1 HHLLFYCNTAPTET
15 TTPSIMS
22 SQQQRAPRSG
32 NKRFLADLSDV
43 AAALPSTADARP
55 ILGSGDKTD
64 LPNTAAHSWNVDV
77 PDFVP
82 LRPTAGAAAVTS
94 SRQQQPAASS
104 SSMTHQPP
112 PWQQHGN
119 NDPINQLISES
130 LTILSAASVGA
141 SSLSGGDDVE
151 LNACLMRLY
160 QTTLTRD
167 DPAKVVS
174 AALDCV
180 KRDGALCDA
189 AANLLTFLAVN
200 FVVSPQV
207 CPHLISPRTKS
218 PLACNPIYEALL
230 TVCST
235 ENDRIRREIA
245 NLRAVSS
252 EQANYIKLFS
262 WLYLNLPSL
271 SSPTQRQGPLMRN
284 TLLFLTQLVNLSGC
298 PLAFKTVHSILSAIG
313 APLDFDCC
321 DPDFDGGSDVIQL
334 LGDIYDQLRNAAAS
348 GRVGNPQ
355 VSLDLIRLLE
365 LRAASLM
372 GQSGY
377 QPPSAGSGFPGQQQQ
392 QQQYSYTGGEMQNMT
407 DDMYADYEKFLR
419 DSGQL

>member
-1 HHLLFYCNTAPTET
+1 
-15 TTPSIMS
+15 
-22 SQQQRAPRSG
+22 QQQRAPRSG

-180 KRDGALCDA
+180 
-189 AANLLTFLAVN
+189 
-200 FVVSPQV
+200 

-348 GRVGNPQ
+348 GRV
-355 VSLDLIRLLE
+355 SLDLIRLLE